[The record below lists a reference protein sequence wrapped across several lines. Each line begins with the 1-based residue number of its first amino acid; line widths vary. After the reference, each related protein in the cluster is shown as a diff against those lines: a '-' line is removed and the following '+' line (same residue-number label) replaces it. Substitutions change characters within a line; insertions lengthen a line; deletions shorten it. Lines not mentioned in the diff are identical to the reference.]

1 MVVQDCAS
9 FSTRSWNEI
18 VIVLLLQKF
27 LRAFLQSYALTNLR
41 PLKTLKPSTNSK
53 IISNKLAVT
62 IIKSK
67 IFHPHRKYSL
77 DNAINLMIHS
87 NVKMDVKTWKT
98 LIKNWIKKLCDLLC
112 FLYLML
118 VENSHSCHDVPWLEI
133 VYLILCILLL
143 LIRIMDP

>member
-9 FSTRSWNEI
+9 FSTRSWKEI
-18 VIVLLLQKF
+18 VRSVNMNYF
-27 LRAFLQSYALTNLR
+27 RWRYNALTNLR
-41 PLKTLKPSTNSK
+41 PLKTLNPSTNSK

-67 IFHPHRKYSL
+67 IFHPHRKKSL
-77 DNAINLMIHS
+77 DNAINLIIHS
-87 NVKMDVKTWKT
+87 NVKMDVKTWKILIRN
-98 LIKNWIKKLCDLLC
+98 LIKNVFFNLLC

-118 VENSHSCHDVPWLEI
+118 VENSHSYHDVPWLEML
-133 VYLILCILLL
+133 YLILCILLL